1 MSTSKNEIATIGSDK
16 SIDLSCVEA
25 FHSPEFVFI
34 NNLFR
39 KFGYEIRV
47 AGGAVR
53 DILMKKEPKDIDLAT
68 TATPA
73 QMIDMFTKE
82 ELRILNRNGESHGTV
97 TVRINDKVISS
108 SFHSYIDCLKFEP
121 PVFQVNYE
129 ITTLRIDSDQDG
141 RHANVSFTKDWQLD
155 ASRRDLTVNS
165 MFIDVS
171 FGDLKTSIV
180 GDGTGYSIRGKLY
193 DFFNGYRDLENRRIR
208 FVGEPAERIKEDYL
222 RILRYFRFHARL
234 ATDPDD
240 HDVAA
245 LKVREIFPKISSL
258 IVMILPNVPL
268 QAIAENSRGLEKVA
282 GERIWMEMRL
292 IFGYPSAPSLL
303 RYMAETGVTE
313 ACSLPAKPNMAEVE
327 RVYASGILHRH
338 ANPAT
343 CVASVFSSVDEVETL
358 IQRIRPSNL
367 EQNILY
373 FLVKWR
379 QSLAA
384 EGNIIE
390 RLQREYLLSLDQ
402 VRLKPLFTEAVCYLC
417 TSDDLDAWLAW
428 QAPCFP
434 TNGIAVTEKW
444 GVKGR
449 QLRLVLQGLR
459 TIWVESGCTMD
470 KEALLGE
477 EVYQKVSRM
486 PPEEVERNPMI
497 PVKRRKR

>member
-1 MSTSKNEIATIGSDK
+1 MPSSKCEMVTIGSDK

-25 FHSPEFVFI
+25 FHSPEFVSI
-34 NNLFR
+34 NKIFR
-39 KFGYEIRV
+39 KFNYELRV

-97 TVRINDKVISS
+97 TVRINDKV
-108 SFHSYIDCLKFEP
+108 
-121 PVFQVNYE
+121 NYE
-129 ITTLRIDSDQDG
+129 ITTLRIDSNQDG

-171 FGDLKTSIV
+171 FGDPGTNV
-180 GDGTGYSIRGKLY
+180 PGDGVKHSIYGRLY
-193 DFFNGYRDLENRRIR
+193 DFFNGYNDLEHRRIR
-208 FVGEPAERIKEDYL
+208 FVGEPSERIKEDYL

-234 ATDPDD
+234 STDPDD
-240 HDVAA
+240 HDEAA
-245 LKVREIFPKISSL
+245 LK
-258 IVMILPNVPL
+258 
-268 QAIAENSRGLEKVA
+268 AIAENSRGLEKVA
-282 GERIWMEMRL
+282 GERIWMELRL
-292 IFGYPSAPSLL
+292 ILGYPSAPFLL
-303 RYMAETGVTE
+303 RYMAETGVTK
-313 ACSLPAKPNMAEVE
+313 ACGLPPKPNLAEVE
-327 RVYASGILHRH
+327 RLYAGGILHRH

-343 CVASVFSSVDEVETL
+343 CIAAALSSIDEVETL

-373 FLVKWR
+373 FLVEWR

-384 EGNIIE
+384 DGNIIE

-402 VRLKPLFTEAVCYLC
+402 
-417 TSDDLDAWLAW
+417 
-428 QAPCFP
+428 APCFP
-434 TNGIAVTEKW
+434 LNGIAVTEKW

-449 QLRLVLQGLR
+449 QLRPVLQGLR
-459 TIWVESGCTMD
+459 TIWVESGCTMA
-470 KEALLGE
+470 KEALLDEG
-477 EVYQKVSRM
+477 VFQKVSRM
-486 PPEEVERNPMI
+486 PPEEVERSSMI
-497 PVKRRKR
+497 PVKRQKRYPMKAVAVNLHGG

>member
-1 MSTSKNEIATIGSDK
+1 MISGVCRGLYLELFSPFISQLCYFCSISLSKFAQISVPMSSSKNEMAIIGSDK
-16 SIDLSCVEA
+16 SIDLSRVEA
-25 FHSPEFVFI
+25 FHSPEFVYI

-68 TATPA
+68 TATPT

-97 TVRINDKVISS
+97 TVRINDKV
-108 SFHSYIDCLKFEP
+108 
-121 PVFQVNYE
+121 NYE
-129 ITTLRIDSDQDG
+129 ITTLRIDSNQDG

-171 FGDLKTSIV
+171 FGDLGTNIT
-180 GDGTGYSIRGKLY
+180 GDGARYPIRGKLH
-193 DFFNGYRDLENRRIR
+193 DFFNGYEDLEHRRIR

-234 ATDPDD
+234 ATDPNN
-240 HDVAA
+240 HDKAA
-245 LKVREIFPKISSL
+245 LK
-258 IVMILPNVPL
+258 
-268 QAIAENSRGLEKVA
+268 AIAENSKGLEKIA
-282 GERIWMEMRL
+282 GERIWTELRL

-303 RYMAETGVTE
+303 RYMADTGVTE
-313 ACSLPAKPNMAEVE
+313 ACGLPAKPNLTEMD
-327 RVYASGILHRH
+327 RVFASGILGRH

-343 CVASVFSSVDEVETL
+343 CAAAAFGSIDEVDTL
-358 IQRIRPSNL
+358 IQRIRPSIL
-367 EQNILY
+367 EQNILH
-373 FLVKWR
+373 FLVEWR
-379 QSLAA
+379 QSLSAD
-384 EGNIIE
+384 GNIIE

-402 VRLKPLFTEAVCYLC
+402 TRLKPIFTEAVRYLC

-428 QAPCFP
+428 EAPRFP
-434 TNGIAVTEKW
+434 LNGIIVTEKW

-449 QLRLVLQGLR
+449 QLRPVLQGLR
-459 TIWVESGCTMD
+459 KIWVESGCIMD
-470 KEALLGE
+470 KEALLDEG
-477 EVYQKVSRM
+477 VFQKVSQM
-486 PPEEVERNPMI
+486 PPEEVERNPI
-497 PVKRRKR
+497 VPAKRRKR